1 MPDPLIEPIR
11 QAVAGGQFQLAE
23 RLWNRYAGKLKED
36 FRAGLL
42 TAEALAEAGEL
53 VAWSRLHAR
62 RLCAHAQARLS
73 SIRIAGAYGDA
84 AQLPPSSGLAS
95 ILRTCF

>member
-23 RLWNRYAGKLKED
+23 QLWNGYAAKLKED
-36 FRAGLL
+36 LRGGLL

-53 VAWSRLHAR
+53 VEWSRLHAHCI
-62 RLCAHAQARLS
+62 CAHAQARLS
-73 SIRIAGAYGDA
+73 SIRIAGAYGDS
-84 AQLPPSSGLAS
+84 AQLPLPSGSAS
-95 ILRTCF
+95 IIRTCF